1 MPVYHVF
8 SVLRKP
14 LKHSVNGVSSKGSR
28 MAYNPGALEAT
39 LAAVA
44 GEQSSLIAE
53 LRDAF
58 FASADTHVA
67 AMKVATAQAVWE
79 HAALR
84 LRSLAASFGLERVM
98 DTASEAATAR
108 CGDTKAL
115 QRIERA
121 LAALRA

>member
-1 MPVYHVF
+1 
-8 SVLRKP
+8 
-14 LKHSVNGVSSKGSR
+14 
-28 MAYNPGALEAT
+28 MAYDPGALEAT

-58 FASADTHVA
+58 FASADAHLA
-67 AMKVATAQAVWE
+67 AMRGATVQSSWE
-79 HAALR
+79 QAALR
-84 LRSLAASFGLERVM
+84 LRSLAASFGLQRVM
-98 DTASEAATAR
+98 DAASEAATAG

-115 QRIERA
+115 RRIERA

>member
-1 MPVYHVF
+1 
-8 SVLRKP
+8 
-14 LKHSVNGVSSKGSR
+14 

-58 FASADTHVA
+58 FESADMHLATMRA
-67 AMKVATAQAVWE
+67 AAAQPVWDQ
-79 HAALR
+79 AAQR
-84 LRSLAASFGLERVM
+84 LRSLAASFGLQRVM
-98 DTASEAATAR
+98 DAARDATAGP
-108 CGDTKAL
+108 CGDAKAL

-121 LAALRA
+121 LAAIRPSSLG

>member
-1 MPVYHVF
+1 M
-8 SVLRKP
+8 K
-14 LKHSVNGVSSKGSR
+14 KN
-28 MAYNPGALEAT
+28 MAYDPGALEAT

-44 GEQSSLIAE
+44 GDQSSLIAE

-58 FASADTHVA
+58 FDSADAHIVA
-67 AMKVATAQAVWE
+67 LKAATEQPDWE

-84 LRSLAASFGLERVM
+84 LRSLAASFGLQRVM
-98 DTASEAATAR
+98 DAARDAATVSFGNA
-108 CGDTKAL
+108 KAL